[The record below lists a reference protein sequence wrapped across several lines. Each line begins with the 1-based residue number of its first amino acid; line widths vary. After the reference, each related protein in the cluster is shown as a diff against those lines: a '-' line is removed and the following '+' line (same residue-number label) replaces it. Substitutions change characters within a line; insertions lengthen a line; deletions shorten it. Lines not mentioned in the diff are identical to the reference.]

1 MATEN
6 RESENRILQIVSAR
20 RIIEGPQDKFM
31 AINPVKYP
39 WAIELFEN
47 MMNNEWF
54 PRRINMKRDQIEYLS
69 EKDSGIRLG
78 VDRALAFLTNL
89 DAIQV
94 ENLTTNIVEHIT
106 DPTIKLCLYR
116 QIWEEAL
123 HVFSYSYCIESVCE
137 SQLHIYDLYRVDPV
151 LREKN
156 DFVLAQAMAMKDKEF
171 SPENFVYALVSNII
185 LEGIY
190 FHSGF
195 LYFYVLEKLHR
206 KFLGIANMIRYIQ
219 RDETSHVVLF
229 TNVFN
234 TLKLERPELFTQE
247 VYANIY
253 KLFDTA
259 VNLES
264 AWGRHII
271 EKGVPG
277 ISDSTIESYIKV
289 LADKRLISIGMKPV
303 YNEKNPYPWVDEIS
317 VVNSTE
323 KNFFESKPTDYSKEA
338 LQFSDDDD

>member
-1 MATEN
+1 MDN
-6 RESENRILQIVSAR
+6 RESENRILEIVSAR
-20 RIIEGPQDKFM
+20 RIIEGPSDKFM

-39 WAIELFEN
+39 WAVELFEN
-47 MMNNEWF
+47 MMHNEWF
-54 PRRINMKRDQIEYLS
+54 PRRINMKKDAVEYRAES
-69 EKDSGIRLG
+69 DTGIRLG
-78 VDRALAFLTNL
+78 IDRALAFLTNL

-94 ENLTTNIVEHIT
+94 ENLTYNIINHVT
-106 DPTIKLCLYR
+106 DPTIKLCMYR

-137 SQLHIYDLYRVDPV
+137 SQLHIYDLYRVDPT

-156 DFVLAQAMAMKDKEF
+156 DFVLAQANAMTEKGF
-171 SPENFVYALVSNII
+171 TAENFVYAVVSNII

-229 TNVFN
+229 TNIFN
-234 TLKLERPELFTQE
+234 TLKQERPELFTEE
-247 VYANIY
+247 VKQNIY

-259 VNLES
+259 VQLES
-264 AWGRHII
+264 AWGKHII
-271 EKGVPG
+271 EKGVAG
-277 ISDSTIESYIKV
+277 LSESTMDDYIRH
-289 LADKRLISIGMKPV
+289 LADKRLVDIGLGKRYSV
-303 YNEKNPYPWVDEIS
+303 ENPYPWVEEIS
-317 VVNSTE
+317 VVNSSE
-323 KNFFESKPTDYSKEA
+323 KNFFESKPTDYSKET